1 MIRNLRC
8 KIVAMTMGV
17 LVLML
22 LLAYGVAQHG
32 IAHACGRITEQLL
45 GNLAESMDGLQ
56 SEVQIQLVN
65 TPLEGVLTLSK
76 EELLSIIGTPLYGL
90 DMD

>member
-22 LLAYGVAQHG
+22 LDNK
-32 IAHACGRITEQLL
+32 QL
-45 GNLAESMDGLQ
+45 Q
-56 SEVQIQLVN
+56 
-65 TPLEGVLTLSK
+65 
-76 EELLSIIGTPLYGL
+76 Y
-90 DMD
+90 